1 MSKSELLPLIF
12 APLLFF
18 KEQQERFALEKEEIA
33 ILLFWLQKTSDL
45 HEEPKSKFPT
55 LFLFLVD
62 SVVFWYLKAVN
73 GREHAGES
81 DEGEEVPSVGCHHDH
96 HKGQPEASH
105 HLHTGRKFSYKSTNI
120 WMNWPQSN
128 LSEDSIKGECHKN
141 CDPSCFPGL

>member
-1 MSKSELLPLIF
+1 MSKSESLPLIF

-18 KEQQERFALEKEEIA
+18 KEQQERFALEKEQIA

-105 HLHTGRKFSYKSTNI
+105 HLQGGNSLTKVPTFEWIDHNQICLKIVLT
-120 WMNWPQSN
+120 
-128 LSEDSIKGECHKN
+128 L
-141 CDPSCFPGL
+141 